1 MMITRTTA
9 HRCEQGKGPVRK
21 EVGTMAIEVRK
32 VVLESVSDASGLA
45 ALIDEGVFDADG
57 VVAVVGKTEGNGGV
71 NDFTRILA
79 DQAFRK
85 VLMDKGTRP
94 YEEVKEI
101 PMVWSGGTD
110 GILCPHATIFA
121 KVEDDRPTSDEPR
134 LAVGYAMSDVILP
147 EDIGRPAMVEK
158 VAEGVRRA
166 MAEAGIEDPADVHYV
181 QTKTPLLVMETIN
194 DAKSR
199 GHTVFTEDPLESMNV
214 SNGTSALGIAVALGE
229 IDMPAA
235 EQIGHDLSLY
245 SSVAS
250 CSSGV
255 ELDQAQTVVVGNAP
269 GAGGRYRIGHDVMND
284 ALDQEGVYRAIRNAG
299 LDLPE
304 RARYQDLGDKLV
316 NVFVKCEADPTSRL
330 RGRRQVSLDDSDVHH
345 HRHIKG
351 AVGGVVGAPPHAA
364 ASIASASPCA
374 ASSSVSRHSHSISS
388 VPPGNNRASTVSW
401 APR

>member
-1 MMITRTTA
+1 
-9 HRCEQGKGPVRK
+9 
-21 EVGTMAIEVRK
+21 MAIEVRK
-32 VVLESVSDASGLA
+32 VVLESVGDASGLA

-94 YEEVKEI
+94 VEEVDEI

-110 GILCPHATIFA
+110 GILTPHATIFA
-121 KVEDDRPTSDEPR
+121 KVADEGPASDEPR

-166 MAEAGIEDPADVHYV
+166 MAEAGIEDSADVHYV

-194 DAKSR
+194 DAKAR

-214 SNGTSALGIAVALGE
+214 SNGTSGLGIAVALGE
-229 IDMPAA
+229 IDMPTA
-235 EQIGHDLSLY
+235 EQIGHDLGLY

-255 ELDQAQTVVVGNAP
+255 ELDQAQTVVVGNVP

-284 ALDQEGVYRAIRNAG
+284 ALDQEGVYRAIRSAG

-304 RARYQDLGDKLV
+304 RARAEDLDGRLV

-351 AVGGVVGAPPHAA
+351 AVGGVV
-364 ASIASASPCA
+364 ASAVDDA
-374 ASSSVSRHSHSISS
+374 AVFVSVAALHQGPSGGGPVAAI
-388 VPPGNNRASTVSW
+388 VDLG
-401 APR
+401 

>member
-1 MMITRTTA
+1 
-9 HRCEQGKGPVRK
+9 
-21 EVGTMAIEVRK
+21 MAVEVRK

-45 ALIDEGVFDADG
+45 ALIDEGIFDADG

-79 DQAFRK
+79 DQAFRR
-85 VLMDKGTRP
+85 VLMEKGTRP
-94 YEEVKEI
+94 VEEVDEI

-110 GILCPHATIFA
+110 GILTPHATIFA
-121 KVEDDRPTSDEPR
+121 NVADDGPASDEPR

-147 EDIGRPAMVEK
+147 EDIGRPAMVSK
-158 VAEGVRRA
+158 VAEGVLRA
-166 MAEAGIEDPADVHYV
+166 MKAAGIEDPADVHYV

-194 DAKSR
+194 DAKAR
-199 GHTVFTEDPLESMNV
+199 GHTVYTEDPLESMNI
-214 SNGTSALGIAVALGE
+214 SNGTSGLGIAVALGE
-229 IDMPAA
+229 IDMPTA
-235 EQIGHDLSLY
+235 EQIGHDLSLF

-255 ELDQAQTVVVGNAP
+255 ELDRAQTVVVGNVR

-284 ALDQEGVYRAIRNAG
+284 ALDQEGVYRAIRSAG

-304 RARYQDLGDKLV
+304 RARSEDLDGKVV

-345 HRHIKG
+345 HRHIKA
-351 AVGGVVGAPPHAA
+351 AVGGVVATAVDDPAVFVSVAA
-364 ASIASASPCA
+364 VHQGPSGGGPVA
-374 ASSSVSRHSHSISS
+374 AIVDL
-388 VPPGNNRASTVSW
+388 G
-401 APR
+401 

>member
-1 MMITRTTA
+1 
-9 HRCEQGKGPVRK
+9 
-21 EVGTMAIEVRK
+21 MAVEVRK
-32 VVLESVSDASGLA
+32 VVLESVGDASGLA
-45 ALIDEGVFDADG
+45 GLIDDGVFGADG

-85 VLMDKGTRP
+85 VLMEKGTRP
-94 YEEVKEI
+94 VEVVDEI

-110 GILCPHATIFA
+110 GILTPHATIFA
-121 KVEDDRPTSDEPR
+121 KVADDGPASDEPR

-147 EDIGRPAMVEK
+147 EDIGRPAMVAK
-158 VAEGVRRA
+158 VAEGVLRA
-166 MAEAGIEDPADVHYV
+166 MKEAGIEDPADVHYV

-194 DAKSR
+194 DAKAR
-199 GHTVFTEDPLESMNV
+199 GHTVYTEDPLESMNI
-214 SNGTSALGIAVALGE
+214 SNGTSGLGIAVALGE
-229 IDMPAA
+229 IDMPTA
-235 EQIGHDLSLY
+235 EQIGHDLSLF

-255 ELDQAQTVVVGNAP
+255 ELDRAQTVVVGNVR

-284 ALDQEGVYRAIRNAG
+284 ALDQEGVYRAIRSAG

-304 RARYQDLGDKLV
+304 RARSEDLDGKVV

-345 HRHIKG
+345 HRHIKA
-351 AVGGVVGAPPHAA
+351 AVGGVVAA
-364 ASIASASPCA
+364 AVDDA
-374 ASSSVSRHSHSISS
+374 AVFVSVAAVHQGPSGGGPVAAI
-388 VPPGNNRASTVSW
+388 VDVG
-401 APR
+401 

>member
-1 MMITRTTA
+1 MT
-9 HRCEQGKGPVRK
+9 
-21 EVGTMAIEVRK
+21 IEVRK

-57 VVAVVGKTEGNGGV
+57 LIAVVGKTEGNGGV

-85 VLMDKGTRP
+85 VLLDRGSRSEAT
-94 YEEVKEI
+94 VKEI

-110 GILCPHATIFA
+110 GILCPHATVFA
-121 KVEDDRPTSDEPR
+121 RVPTPEPAGDEPR
-134 LAVGYAMSDVILP
+134 LAVGYAMSDVLMP
-147 EDIGRPAMVEK
+147 EDIGRPAMVSK

-199 GHTVFTEDPLESMNV
+199 GHSVYTEDPLESMNV

-229 IDMPAA
+229 IEMPDAD
-235 EQIGHDLSLY
+235 QIGHDLSLY

-255 ELDQAQTVVVGNAP
+255 ELDRAQTVVVGNVR
-269 GAGGRYRIGHDVMND
+269 GAGGRYSIGHDVMRD
-284 ALDQEGVYRAIRNAG
+284 ALDQEGVYRAIRSAG

-304 RARYQDLGDKLV
+304 RARAEDLEGRLV
-316 NVFVKCEADPTSRL
+316 NVFAKCEADPTSRL

-351 AVGGVVGAPPHAA
+351 AVGGVIAA
-364 ASIASASPCA
+364 AVADAAVFVSVAALHQGPSGGGPIAAI
-374 ASSSVSRHSHSISS
+374 VDL
-388 VPPGNNRASTVSW
+388 G
-401 APR
+401 

>member
-1 MMITRTTA
+1 
-9 HRCEQGKGPVRK
+9 
-21 EVGTMAIEVRK
+21 MAIEVRK
-32 VVLESVSDASGLA
+32 VVLESVGDASGLA

-85 VLMDKGTRP
+85 VLMEKGSRP
-94 YEEVKEI
+94 QEDVDEI

-110 GILCPHATIFA
+110 GILTPHATIFA
-121 KVEDDRPTSDEPR
+121 KVAGEGPATDEPR

-147 EDIGRPAMVEK
+147 EDVGRPAMVEK

-194 DAKSR
+194 DAKAR

-214 SNGTSALGIAVALGE
+214 SNGTSGLGVAVALGE
-229 IDMPAA
+229 IAMPTA
-235 EQIGHDLSLY
+235 EQIGHDLSLF

-284 ALDQEGVYRAIRNAG
+284 ALDQEGVYRAIRSAG

-304 RARYQDLGDKLV
+304 RAKPEDLDGRVV

-351 AVGGVVGAPPHAA
+351 AVGGVV
-364 ASIASASPCA
+364 ASAVDDA
-374 ASSSVSRHSHSISS
+374 AVFVSVAALHQGPSGGGPVAAI
-388 VPPGNNRASTVSW
+388 VDLG
-401 APR
+401 

>member
-1 MMITRTTA
+1 
-9 HRCEQGKGPVRK
+9 
-21 EVGTMAIEVRK
+21 MAIEVRK
-32 VVLESVSDASGLA
+32 VVLESVGDASGMA
-45 ALIDEGVFDADG
+45 RLIDDGVFPADG
-57 VVAVVGKTEGNGGV
+57 VIAIVGKTEGNGGV

-85 VLMDKGTRP
+85 VLLQKGSRP
-94 YEEVKEI
+94 EAEVAEI

-121 KVEDDRPTSDEPR
+121 RVEDGGPASEEPR

-166 MAEAGIEDPADVHYV
+166 MAAAGIEDPADVHYV

-194 DAKSR
+194 DAKAR
-199 GHTVFTEDPLESMNV
+199 GHTVFTEEPLESMNV
-214 SNGTSALGIAVALGE
+214 SNGTSALGIALALGE
-229 IDMPAA
+229 IEMPSA

-255 ELDQAQTVVVGNAP
+255 ELDRAQTVVVGNVR
-269 GAGGRYRIGHDVMND
+269 GAGGRYRIGHDVMKD
-284 ALDQEGVYRAIRNAG
+284 ALDQDGVYRAIRSAG

-304 RARYQDLGDKLV
+304 RPRPEDVSGRVV

-351 AVGGVVGAPPHAA
+351 AVGGIVAA
-364 ASIASASPCA
+364 AVDDA
-374 ASSSVSRHSHSISS
+374 AVFVSVAALHQGPSGGGPVAAI
-388 VPPGNNRASTVSW
+388 VDLG
-401 APR
+401 

>member
-1 MMITRTTA
+1 
-9 HRCEQGKGPVRK
+9 
-21 EVGTMAIEVRK
+21 MAIEVRK
-32 VVLESVSDASGLA
+32 VVLESVGDASGLA
-45 ALIDEGVFDADG
+45 ALIDEGAFDADG

-85 VLMDKGTRP
+85 VLMEKGTRP
-94 YEEVKEI
+94 VEEVDEI

-110 GILCPHATIFA
+110 GILTPHATIFA
-121 KVEDDRPTSDEPR
+121 KVADEGPASDEPR
-134 LAVGYAMSDVILP
+134 LAVGYGMSDVILP

-194 DAKSR
+194 DAKAR

-214 SNGTSALGIAVALGE
+214 SNGTSGLGIAVALGE
-229 IDMPAA
+229 IEMPTA
-235 EQIGHDLSLY
+235 EQIGHDLGLY

-255 ELDQAQTVVVGNAP
+255 ELDQAQTVVVGNVP
-269 GAGGRYRIGHDVMND
+269 GAGGRYRIGHDVMKD
-284 ALDQEGVYRAIRNAG
+284 ALDQEGVYRAIRSAG

-304 RARYQDLGDKLV
+304 RARAEDLDGRLV

-351 AVGGVVGAPPHAA
+351 AVGGVV
-364 ASIASASPCA
+364 ASAVDDA
-374 ASSSVSRHSHSISS
+374 AVFVSVAALHQGPSGGGPVAAI
-388 VPPGNNRASTVSW
+388 VDLG
-401 APR
+401 

>member
-1 MMITRTTA
+1 
-9 HRCEQGKGPVRK
+9 
-21 EVGTMAIEVRK
+21 MAIEVRK
-32 VVLESVSDASGLA
+32 VVLESVGDASGLA
-45 ALIDEGVFDADG
+45 ALIDEGAFDADG

-85 VLMDKGTRP
+85 VLMEKGTRP
-94 YEEVKEI
+94 VEEVDEI

-110 GILCPHATIFA
+110 GILTPHATIFA
-121 KVEDDRPTSDEPR
+121 KVADEGPASDEPR

-194 DAKSR
+194 DAKAR
-199 GHTVFTEDPLESMNV
+199 GHAVFTEDPLESMNV
-214 SNGTSALGIAVALGE
+214 SNGPSGLGIAVALGE
-229 IDMPAA
+229 IEMPTA
-235 EQIGHDLSLY
+235 EQIGHDLGLY

-255 ELDQAQTVVVGNAP
+255 ELDQAQTVVVGNVP
-269 GAGGRYRIGHDVMND
+269 GAGGRYRIGHDVMKD
-284 ALDQEGVYRAIRNAG
+284 ALDQEGVYRAIRSAG

-304 RARYQDLGDKLV
+304 RARAEDLDGRLV

-351 AVGGVVGAPPHAA
+351 AVGGVV
-364 ASIASASPCA
+364 ASAVDDA
-374 ASSSVSRHSHSISS
+374 AVFVSVAALHQGPSGGGPVAAI
-388 VPPGNNRASTVSW
+388 VDLG
-401 APR
+401 

>member
-1 MMITRTTA
+1 MDRLSSVRAWVPASRRAMSI
-9 HRCEQGKGPVRK
+9 PVQ
-21 EVGTMAIEVRK
+21 
-32 VVLESVSDASGLA
+32 SA
-45 ALIDEGVFDADG
+45 AV
-57 VVAVVGKTEGNGGV
+57 
-71 NDFTRILA
+71 
-79 DQAFRK
+79 
-85 VLMDKGTRP
+85 
-94 YEEVKEI
+94 
-101 PMVWSGGTD
+101 
-110 GILCPHATIFA
+110 FA
-121 KVEDDRPTSDEPR
+121 KVADEGPVSEEPR

-166 MAEAGIEDPADVHYV
+166 MAEAGIEDSADVHYV

-194 DAKSR
+194 DAKAR

-214 SNGTSALGIAVALGE
+214 SNGTSGLGIAVALGE
-229 IDMPAA
+229 IDMPTA
-235 EQIGHDLSLY
+235 EQIGHDLGLY

-255 ELDQAQTVVVGNAP
+255 ELDQAQTVVVGNVP

-284 ALDQEGVYRAIRNAG
+284 ALDQEGVYRAIRSAG

-304 RARYQDLGDKLV
+304 RARAEDLDGRLV

-351 AVGGVVGAPPHAA
+351 AVGGVV
-364 ASIASASPCA
+364 ASAVDDA
-374 ASSSVSRHSHSISS
+374 AVFVSVAALHQGPSGGGPVAAI
-388 VPPGNNRASTVSW
+388 VDLG
-401 APR
+401 

>member
-1 MMITRTTA
+1 
-9 HRCEQGKGPVRK
+9 
-21 EVGTMAIEVRK
+21 MAIEVRK
-32 VVLESVSDASGLA
+32 VALESVGDASGMA
-45 ALIDEGVFDADG
+45 RLIDDGVLPADG
-57 VVAVVGKTEGNGGV
+57 VIAIVGKTEGNGGV

-85 VLMDKGTRP
+85 VLLQRGSRS
-94 YEEVKEI
+94 EAEVAEI

-121 KVEDDRPTSDEPR
+121 RVEDGGPASEEPR

-166 MAEAGIEDPADVHYV
+166 MAAAGIEDPTDVHYV

-199 GHTVFTEDPLESMNV
+199 GHTVFTEEPLESMNV
-214 SNGTSALGIAVALGE
+214 SNGTAALGIAVALGE
-229 IDMPAA
+229 IEMPSA
-235 EQIGHDLSLY
+235 EQIGHDLGLY

-255 ELDQAQTVVVGNAP
+255 ELDRAQTVVVGNVR
-269 GAGGRYRIGHDVMND
+269 GAGGRYRIGHDVMKD
-284 ALDQEGVYRAIRNAG
+284 ALDQDGVYRAIRSAG

-304 RARYQDLGDKLV
+304 RPRPEDVAARVV

-351 AVGGVVGAPPHAA
+351 AVGGIVAA
-364 ASIASASPCA
+364 AVDDPAVFVSVA
-374 ASSSVSRHSHSISS
+374 ALHQGPSGGGPVAAI
-388 VPPGNNRASTVSW
+388 VDLG
-401 APR
+401 

>member
-1 MMITRTTA
+1 
-9 HRCEQGKGPVRK
+9 
-21 EVGTMAIEVRK
+21 MAIEVRK
-32 VVLESVSDASGLA
+32 VVLESVGDASGLA

-85 VLMDKGTRP
+85 VLMQKGTRS
-94 YEEVKEI
+94 EEVVDEI

-110 GILCPHATIFA
+110 GILTPHATIFA
-121 KVEDDRPTSDEPR
+121 KVETEGPMSDEPR

-166 MAEAGIEDPADVHYV
+166 MAAAGIEDPAEVHYV
-181 QTKTPLLVMETIN
+181 QTKTPLLVMDTIN
-194 DAKSR
+194 DAKAR

-214 SNGTSALGIAVALGE
+214 SNGTSGLGIAVALGE
-229 IDMPAA
+229 IGMPTA

-284 ALDQEGVYRAIRNAG
+284 ALDQDGVYRAIRSAG
-299 LDLPE
+299 LDLPD
-304 RARYQDLGDKLV
+304 RARSEDLDGKLV
-316 NVFVKCEADPTSRL
+316 NVFVKCEADPTAKL
-330 RGRRQVSLDDSDVHH
+330 RGRRQVALDDSDVHH
-345 HRHIKG
+345 HRHIKA
-351 AVGGVVGAPPHAA
+351 AVGGVV
-364 ASIASASPCA
+364 ASAVDDA
-374 ASSSVSRHSHSISS
+374 AVFVSVAALHQGPSGGGPVAAI
-388 VPPGNNRASTVSW
+388 VDAT
-401 APR
+401 